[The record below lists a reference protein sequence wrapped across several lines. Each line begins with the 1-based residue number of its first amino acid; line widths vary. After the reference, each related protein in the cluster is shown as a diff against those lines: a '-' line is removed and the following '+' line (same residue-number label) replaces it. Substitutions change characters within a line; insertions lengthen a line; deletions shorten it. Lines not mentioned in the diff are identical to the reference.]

1 MTLVCVHAPIAELL
15 ASHGAVACKRGVGDP
30 CRTPTPQM
38 ARLPPPPALTL

>member
-15 ASHGAVACKRGVGDP
+15 SSHRAVACKRGMGRP
-30 CRTPTPQM
+30 RRTPTPQM